1 MKTVVGVKNIWK
13 TLLDTFEPFIIIRV
27 LLMFHYFREL
37 FKMYKHYSHKFML
50 LTYYKVQCP
59 VSKYDPKEHATY
71 ELLHILLA
79 PILTCSRTMTIT
91 IHI

>member
-1 MKTVVGVKNIWK
+1 
-13 TLLDTFEPFIIIRV
+13 
-27 LLMFHYFREL
+27 
-37 FKMYKHYSHKFML
+37 ML

-79 PILTCSRTMTIT
+79 PILTCSRTMTIG
-91 IHI
+91 IHILVVIQIKW